1 MTLRD
6 ELLPVVND
14 ARTLVDGLGL
24 RSFAVRVEV
33 RSWSGARIGAGVLTT
48 PSTLTLEPRPRVR
61 DVSAREVAS
70 SGGTLRTSDRRI
82 TGITPAHAGGGY
94 TPEQLRPAITG
105 QQERVYVLTGEDG
118 ESEWELVE
126 ASFDRPFGHELVL
139 RRRRAT
145 P

>member
-1 MTLRD
+1 MSLRT

-14 ARTLVDGLGL
+14 ARALVEDLGL
-24 RSFAVRVEV
+24 RVFSLRVEV
-33 RSWSGARIGAGVLTT
+33 REWSGARVGSGTMTT
-48 PSTLTLEPRPRVR
+48 PSTLTLDPRPRVR

-70 SGGTLRTSDRRI
+70 SGGTLRTGDRRI
-82 TGITPAHAGGGY
+82 TGITPAHTGGGY
-94 TPEQLRPAITG
+94 TPAQLRPSISG

-126 ASFDRPFGHELVL
+126 ASFDRPFGHEMVV

>member
-1 MTLRD
+1 MSLRD

-14 ARTLVDGLGL
+14 ARALVDELGL
-24 RSFAVRVEV
+24 RLFDVRVEV
-33 RSWSGARIGAGVLTT
+33 RAWSGPRVGSGVLTT
-48 PSTLTLEPRPRVR
+48 LSTLSLDPRPRVR

-70 SGGTLRTSDRRI
+70 SGGTLRSGDRRI
-82 TGITPAHAGGGY
+82 TGITPAHTGGGY

-105 QQERVYVLTGEDG
+105 PQERVYVLTGADG
-118 ESEWELVE
+118 TSEWELVD

>member
-14 ARTLVDGLGL
+14 ARALVDELGL
-24 RSFAVRVEV
+24 RLFSVRVEV
-33 RSWSGARIGAGVLTT
+33 RQWSGARVGSGIVAVSESLQLS
-48 PSTLTLEPRPRVR
+48 PSPRVR

-70 SGGTLRTSDRRI
+70 SGGTLRTGDRRL

-94 TPEQLRPAITG
+94 TPAQLRPTVVS

-126 ASFDRPFGHELVL
+126 ASFDRPFGHELVV